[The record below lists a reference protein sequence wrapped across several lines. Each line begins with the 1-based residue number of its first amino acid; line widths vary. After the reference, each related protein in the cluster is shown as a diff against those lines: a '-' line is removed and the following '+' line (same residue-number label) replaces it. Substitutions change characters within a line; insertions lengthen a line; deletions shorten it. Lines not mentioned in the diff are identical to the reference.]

1 MTKQRCDT
9 RHRQTEDDGKSEENK
24 HENHCTRHVQ
34 NLLLGAAR
42 RRLLCR
48 DFFSQCLLCRRL
60 LGRSFLNGDLLGRS
74 EGLVCP
80 GFDFNGTTKWECGN
94 ANGRAGRTGAVKASD
109 IGLVESGE
117 RVHVGQ
123 EAQGLGDVMNADSSL
138 LQTLLEI
145 LHGLGGLTS
154 DTAGD
159 QDTVFDT
166 ELTRHNHPVASAND
180 RGIRTEG
187 FGCRSSSHA
196 TNVSCQNRQLTHRH
210 FGSYSH
216 NSLTKDLKGIRM
228 AIDESKRQ
236 DLYLAAT
243 EKFGRKEAD
252 TLMTLLPT
260 SVWEDV
266 ATKTDLELHSALLKI
281 QFNEVHNDLRTEIS
295 GVRTELKGDV
305 ASLRGEL
312 KGDIA
317 SLRGEITSLRG
328 ELKGDIASLRGELK
342 GDIADLRADLKGDIA
357 DLRGELK
364 GDIAD
369 VRLEIAELRIEM
381 HQMFRK
387 NYVVMISAIFAINS
401 LFFTATKY
409 WG

>member
-1 MTKQRCDT
+1 
-9 RHRQTEDDGKSEENK
+9 
-24 HENHCTRHVQ
+24 
-34 NLLLGAAR
+34 
-42 RRLLCR
+42 
-48 DFFSQCLLCRRL
+48 
-60 LGRSFLNGDLLGRS
+60 
-74 EGLVCP
+74 
-80 GFDFNGTTKWECGN
+80 
-94 ANGRAGRTGAVKASD
+94 
-109 IGLVESGE
+109 
-117 RVHVGQ
+117 
-123 EAQGLGDVMNADSSL
+123 
-138 LQTLLEI
+138 
-145 LHGLGGLTS
+145 
-154 DTAGD
+154 
-159 QDTVFDT
+159 
-166 ELTRHNHPVASAND
+166 
-180 RGIRTEG
+180 
-187 FGCRSSSHA
+187 
-196 TNVSCQNRQLTHRH
+196 
-210 FGSYSH
+210 
-216 NSLTKDLKGIRM
+216 M

-305 ASLRGEL
+305 ASLRSEL
-312 KGDIA
+312 KD
-317 SLRGEITSLRG
+317 
-328 ELKGDIASLRGELK
+328 DIASLRGELK
-342 GDIADLRADLKGDIA
+342 SEIAS
-357 DLRGELK
+357 LRGELK

>member
-1 MTKQRCDT
+1 
-9 RHRQTEDDGKSEENK
+9 
-24 HENHCTRHVQ
+24 
-34 NLLLGAAR
+34 
-42 RRLLCR
+42 
-48 DFFSQCLLCRRL
+48 
-60 LGRSFLNGDLLGRS
+60 
-74 EGLVCP
+74 
-80 GFDFNGTTKWECGN
+80 
-94 ANGRAGRTGAVKASD
+94 
-109 IGLVESGE
+109 
-117 RVHVGQ
+117 
-123 EAQGLGDVMNADSSL
+123 
-138 LQTLLEI
+138 
-145 LHGLGGLTS
+145 
-154 DTAGD
+154 
-159 QDTVFDT
+159 
-166 ELTRHNHPVASAND
+166 
-180 RGIRTEG
+180 
-187 FGCRSSSHA
+187 
-196 TNVSCQNRQLTHRH
+196 
-210 FGSYSH
+210 
-216 NSLTKDLKGIRM
+216 M

-305 ASLRGEL
+305 ASLRG
-312 KGDIA
+312 
-317 SLRGEITSLRG
+317 
-328 ELKGDIASLRGELK
+328 DIASLRGELK
-342 GDIADLRADLKGDIA
+342 SDIAS
-357 DLRGELK
+357 LRGELK
-364 GDIAD
+364 SDIAD

>member
-1 MTKQRCDT
+1 
-9 RHRQTEDDGKSEENK
+9 
-24 HENHCTRHVQ
+24 
-34 NLLLGAAR
+34 
-42 RRLLCR
+42 
-48 DFFSQCLLCRRL
+48 
-60 LGRSFLNGDLLGRS
+60 
-74 EGLVCP
+74 
-80 GFDFNGTTKWECGN
+80 
-94 ANGRAGRTGAVKASD
+94 
-109 IGLVESGE
+109 
-117 RVHVGQ
+117 
-123 EAQGLGDVMNADSSL
+123 
-138 LQTLLEI
+138 
-145 LHGLGGLTS
+145 
-154 DTAGD
+154 
-159 QDTVFDT
+159 
-166 ELTRHNHPVASAND
+166 
-180 RGIRTEG
+180 
-187 FGCRSSSHA
+187 
-196 TNVSCQNRQLTHRH
+196 
-210 FGSYSH
+210 
-216 NSLTKDLKGIRM
+216 M

-305 ASLRGEL
+305 ASLRGE
-312 KGDIA
+312 IA
-317 SLRGEITSLRG
+317 SLRG
-328 ELKGDIASLRGELK
+328 ELKGDITDLRAELKSDIASLRGELKGDITDLRAELK

-357 DLRGELK
+357 DLRAELK
-364 GDIAD
+364 SDIAD

>member
-1 MTKQRCDT
+1 
-9 RHRQTEDDGKSEENK
+9 
-24 HENHCTRHVQ
+24 
-34 NLLLGAAR
+34 
-42 RRLLCR
+42 
-48 DFFSQCLLCRRL
+48 
-60 LGRSFLNGDLLGRS
+60 
-74 EGLVCP
+74 
-80 GFDFNGTTKWECGN
+80 
-94 ANGRAGRTGAVKASD
+94 
-109 IGLVESGE
+109 
-117 RVHVGQ
+117 
-123 EAQGLGDVMNADSSL
+123 
-138 LQTLLEI
+138 
-145 LHGLGGLTS
+145 
-154 DTAGD
+154 
-159 QDTVFDT
+159 
-166 ELTRHNHPVASAND
+166 
-180 RGIRTEG
+180 
-187 FGCRSSSHA
+187 
-196 TNVSCQNRQLTHRH
+196 
-210 FGSYSH
+210 
-216 NSLTKDLKGIRM
+216 M

-305 ASLRGEL
+305 ASLRGE
-312 KGDIA
+312 IA
-317 SLRGEITSLRG
+317 S
-328 ELKGDIASLRGELK
+328 
-342 GDIADLRADLKGDIA
+342 
-357 DLRGELK
+357 LRGELK